1 MLERKPDF
9 RQDLLDYI
17 VRHRPVDASF
27 IGLHERDHFLPD
39 LSEAGIQETLTGLG
53 RLREAVLRAP
63 PPSDRWEPLDRQ
75 LIEGF
80 LAIQQ
85 WELQSNHFHWGNP
98 SFYTGE
104 AIFGVLSLFLSSFA
118 PLSERLE
125 AAISRLQAIPR
136 LLTQGRHTLRIF
148 PPAWVK
154 RALREVSGS
163 ILSCARE
170 SNSWGPTSRLGT
182 GCRRRHGRQ

>member
-63 PPSDRWEPLDRQ
+63 PPSDRWETLDRQ

-118 PLSERLE
+118 PPVR
-125 AAISRLQAIPR
+125 AIGSRYQPPPSHSSLADPGAPHLADIP
-136 LLTQGRHTLRIF
+136 
-148 PPAWVK
+148 
-154 RALREVSGS
+154 
-163 ILSCARE
+163 
-170 SNSWGPTSRLGT
+170 SRLG
-182 GCRRRHGRQ
+182 